1 MVVLIVVLIIGFIL
15 LFMAMPSL
23 RRHPDRKLLN
33 GLLIAHRGLHGGEIP
48 ENSIPAFL
56 ETAARGYAIE
66 NDIHITADGEVVVF
80 HDNTLERMCGVSRK
94 IEEMTLD
101 EIKECRLKNTN
112 ERIPTLRECLSVV
125 EGRVPL
131 LIEFK
136 CDSINCNRLCEAA
149 NNILESYNGKY
160 FIQSFNPAVPTWYRK
175 KRPDVLR
182 GQLAM
187 YYSGTNIVKHLASA
201 FLLNF
206 GARPDFVAY
215 DERNAKR
222 LSFIIQKLLGAFP
235 VGWTFRSAKTMD
247 DKKDLFKAY
256 IFENFI
262 PDKKLK

>member
-1 MVVLIVVLIIGFIL
+1 MVVFIVVLIIGFIL

-23 RRHPDRKLLN
+23 RCHPDRKLLE
-33 GLLIAHRGLHGGEIP
+33 GLLITHRGLHSDEIP

-56 ETAARGYAIE
+56 EAAIHGFAIE

-80 HDNTLERMCGVSRK
+80 HDNTLERMCGINRK
-94 IEEMTLD
+94 IEEMTLA
-101 EIKECRLKNTN
+101 EVKECRLKNTN
-112 ERIPTLRECLSVV
+112 ERIPTLKECLSAID
-125 EGRVPL
+125 GRVPL

-136 CDSINCNRLCEAA
+136 CDTLNCESLCKAA
-149 NNILESYNGKY
+149 NKILEAYSGKY

-175 KRPDVLR
+175 NKPDVLR

-187 YYSGTNIVKHLASA
+187 YYSGTNILKHLASA

-215 DERNAKR
+215 DERSAKR
-222 LSFIIQKLLGAFP
+222 PSFVIQKLLGALP
-235 VGWTFRSAKTMD
+235 VGWTFRSAETMEN
-247 DKKDLFKAY
+247 KKNLFKAY

-262 PDKKLK
+262 PEKK